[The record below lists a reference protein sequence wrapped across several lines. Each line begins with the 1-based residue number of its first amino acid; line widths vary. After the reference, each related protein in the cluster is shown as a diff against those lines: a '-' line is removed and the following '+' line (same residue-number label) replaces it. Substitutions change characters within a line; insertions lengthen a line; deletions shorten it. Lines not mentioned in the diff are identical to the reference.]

1 MKGNFRTLHGEVVLE
16 GVEIS
21 LSAKPETEHSQ
32 SAWSGSFR
40 TKRRHELEVGE
51 YRLDLSDGRFG
62 NVVITR
68 LKGDRGYFTGNGPL
82 NRPSTEESPQ

>member
-1 MKGNFRTLHGEVVLE
+1 MKGKFTTPEGKVVLE

-21 LSAKPETEHSQ
+21 LSAKGESEDSQ
-32 SAWSGSFR
+32 GAWSGHFR
-40 TKRRHELEVGE
+40 TKRRHELGANE

-62 NVVITR
+62 NVVITK

-82 NRPSTEESPQ
+82 KRPSSEEPQQ